1 MGFNGRNFVVD
12 LDWRSVDGGRG
23 DIFRNECMS
32 SDTIGSFPLSCLASA
47 NDRQR
52 FSRREPARERIGLAF
67 DFLGESLV
75 EGWRRAISNDL
86 VTRSPDSSEDDDL
99 TLWTESAILLTVVD
113 VWRNFLARDLQETV
127 SSFGENL
134 TGGKS
139 PKGLVFFPDA
149 TYALRSKSWS
159 PPREIQS

>member
-1 MGFNGRNFVVD
+1 MNSPVFHSTVC
-12 LDWRSVDGGRG
+12 
-23 DIFRNECMS
+23 I
-32 SDTIGSFPLSCLASA
+32 P
-47 NDRQR
+47 R
-52 FSRREPARERIGLAF
+52 FSGIL
-67 DFLGESLV
+67 L
-75 EGWRRAISNDL
+75 
-86 VTRSPDSSEDDDL
+86 PDSSEDDDL

-149 TYALRSKSWS
+149 TYALRSKSTNDFGRIRLERVRS
-159 PPREIQS
+159 QTAIFREVDKQHYYSSRLLSIRKKIVSITTHHCHKNRQAQKRQGGGGELLEIRYHHVC